1 MVDFLTSLKLK
12 EMTTKKDDAINSI
25 MRDFEEFANLVLH
38 QLDLLEKLISSG
50 ETKVSEELDKDLQSN
65 EKKLDK
71 MEVKISDKIVNT
83 IVLYQP
89 VASDIRRIFACYRI
103 VNSLERIG
111 DMVITIVDAIQKIKT
126 LKIYN
131 ELNDV
136 ITNMLINSSN
146 MVNKALLAF
155 TNDDKEYAIWTIKN
169 DTVVDEINKKMLK
182 KAIKKSSDN
191 NEENKQLFMSFISMN
206 SIVTNIERIAGHAT
220 NIAEAAIYSIEGKDI
235 RHKPI
240 D

>member
-1 MVDFLTSLKLK
+1 
-12 EMTTKKDDAINSI
+12 MTTKKDDAINSI
-25 MRDFEEFANLVLH
+25 MKDFEEFANLVLH
-38 QLDLLEKLISSG
+38 QLDLLEKLVSSG
-50 ETKVSEELDKDLQSN
+50 ETKVSEELNKELQSN

-89 VASDIRRIFACYRI
+89 VASDIRKIFACYRI
-103 VNSLERIG
+103 VNSLERVG
-111 DMVITIVDAIQKIKT
+111 DMVITIVDSIQKIKT

-182 KAIKKSSDN
+182 KAIKKSSDI

-235 RHKPI
+235 RHKAI

>member
-1 MVDFLTSLKLK
+1 
-12 EMTTKKDDAINSI
+12 MTVKKDDAINTILS
-25 MRDFEEFANLVLH
+25 DFEEFANLVLH

-50 ETKVSEELDKDLQSN
+50 ETKLSDDLSKELQTN

-71 MEVKISDKIVNT
+71 MEVKISDKIVNA

-89 VASDIRRIFACYRI
+89 LASDIRKLFACFRI

-111 DMVITIVDAIQKIKT
+111 DMVITIVEAIQKIKT
-126 LKIYN
+126 LKIYA

-146 MVNKALLAF
+146 MVNKSLLAF
-155 TNDDKEYAIWTIKN
+155 TNDDREYAIWTIKN

-191 NEENKQLFMSFISMN
+191 NDENKQLFISFVSMN

-240 D
+240 E

>member
-1 MVDFLTSLKLK
+1 MTS
-12 EMTTKKDDAINSI
+12 KKDDAINSI
-25 MRDFEEFANLVLH
+25 LTDFEEFANLVLH
-38 QLDLLEKLISSG
+38 QLDLLEKIVSG
-50 ETKVSEELDKDLQSN
+50 GNIKIPEEVLKEMESN
-65 EKKLDK
+65 EKKIDKLD
-71 MEVKISDKIVNT
+71 VKISDKIVNT

-89 VASDIRRIFACYRI
+89 VASDIRKIFACYRI

-111 DMVITIVDAIQKIKT
+111 DMVIIILGYIQNIKT
-126 LKIYN
+126 LKLYV

-146 MVNKALLAF
+146 MVSKAVISF
-155 TNDDKEYAIWTIKN
+155 TTDDKEYAIWTIKN

-191 NEENKQLFMSFISMN
+191 NDENKQLLMSFISMN
-206 SIVTNIERIAGHAT
+206 GIVTNIERIAAHAT
-220 NIAEAAIYSIEGKDI
+220 NIAEAAIYSIEGKEI
-235 RHKPI
+235 RHKPL

>member
-1 MVDFLTSLKLK
+1 
-12 EMTTKKDDAINSI
+12 MTTKKDEAINGI
-25 MRDFEEFANLVLH
+25 MSDFEEFANIVLH
-38 QLDLLEKLISSG
+38 QLDLLEKIISSG
-50 ETKVSEELDKDLQSN
+50 DVNISENLIKEILSN
-65 EKKLDK
+65 EKKIDK
-71 MEVKISDKIVNT
+71 QEVKISDKIVNT
-83 IVLYQP
+83 IALYQP
-89 VASDIRRIFACYRI
+89 VASDIRKVFACYRI

-111 DMVITIVDAIQKIKT
+111 DMVLSIVNLIPNIKT
-126 LKIYN
+126 LKIYS

-136 ITNMLINSSN
+136 ITNMLINSAN

-155 TNDDKEYAIWTIKN
+155 TNEDKEYAIWTIKN

-206 SIVTNIERIAGHAT
+206 GIVTNIERIAGHAT

-235 RHKPI
+235 RHRPVE
-240 D
+240 

>member
-1 MVDFLTSLKLK
+1 MTS
-12 EMTTKKDDAINSI
+12 KKDDAINSI
-25 MRDFEEFANLVLH
+25 MKDFEAFANLVLH
-38 QLDLLEKLISSG
+38 QLDLLDRIISSG
-50 ETKVSEELDKDLQSN
+50 DTIISDEISKEITSN
-65 EKKLDK
+65 EKKIDK

-89 VASDIRRIFACYRI
+89 VASDIRKVFACYRI

-111 DMVITIVDAIQKIKT
+111 DLVYTIVKSIPNIKT

-136 ITNMLINSSN
+136 ITNMLINSTN
-146 MVNKALLAF
+146 MVSKALLSF
-155 TNDDKEYAIWTIKN
+155 TMDDKEYAIWTIKN

-191 NEENKQLFMSFISMN
+191 NDENKELFMSFINMT